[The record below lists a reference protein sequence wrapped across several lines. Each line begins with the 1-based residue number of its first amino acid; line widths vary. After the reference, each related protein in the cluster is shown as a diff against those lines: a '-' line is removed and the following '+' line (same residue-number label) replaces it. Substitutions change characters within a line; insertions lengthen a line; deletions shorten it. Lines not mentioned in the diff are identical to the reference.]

1 MPKYDY
7 QCLDCQEQFELRH
20 SYKFTEAQCSSCKSC
35 KVTKVLSSVSNILKK
50 GNSRKGTQK
59 AGEEVE
65 KAIED
70 GKKELL
76 ASKKDIQGKVYK
88 K

>member
-1 MPKYDY
+1 
-7 QCLDCQEQFELRH
+7 
-20 SYKFTEAQCSSCKSC
+20 
-35 KVTKVLSSVSNILKK
+35 VTKVLSSVSNILKK